1 MRHRVRT
8 ALAGLIVSVVCAAS
22 ACAQARDVTGP
33 SSVGPT
39 NPPSAS
45 VTTTLEGFVWDT
57 VLRLIGGATV
67 EIVNQS
73 RTIGTVSTNSAG
85 SYRYSGTFVG
95 DVTVRATKEG
105 YVTATQTVAPRPPPV
120 PFLAT
125 FYLDAVEE
133 SVKIDTGEYT
143 LTFTAPGC
151 PGLPED
157 LQTRTFTATIA
168 SLRPSQDITTVPG
181 TRHWLSGPGSFWIG
195 ASGSQVM
202 ILDDTGP
209 MLREEYSPTKQLE
222 FSVWDS
228 FAAATTMRVSAMSFR
243 GHVTYCEMTAPGAV
257 QFCQSAPR
265 ERVIK
270 QVICPDSR
278 ATLTRK

>member
-1 MRHRVRT
+1 MLPQVR
-8 ALAGLIVSVVCAAS
+8 AVSAGLILGLACAAG
-22 ACAQARDVTGP
+22 ACEQARDVTGP
-33 SSVGPT
+33 SSVGPS
-39 NPPSAS
+39 NPPAAS
-45 VTTTLEGFVWDT
+45 VTTTLEGFVWDA
-57 VLRLIGGATV
+57 VLRSIGGATV

-73 RTIGTVSTNSAG
+73 RTIGTVNTNTAG
-85 SYRYSGTFVG
+85 LYRYSGTFVG
-95 DVTVRATKEG
+95 DVTVRATKVG

-120 PFLAT
+120 PFVAT
-125 FYLDAVEE
+125 FYLDAVAE
-133 SVKIDTGEYT
+133 SVEIDTGDYT

-151 PGLPED
+151 AGLPED
-157 LQTRTFTATIA
+157 LQTRTLTATIT
-168 SLRPSQDITTVPG
+168 SLRPSQYIATVPG

-195 ASGSQVM
+195 ASASELI

-209 MLREEYSPTKQLE
+209 MLREEVSPARQLE

-228 FAAATTMRVSAMSFR
+228 FAAATMRVSAMSFR

-265 ERVIK
+265 ERIIK